1 MPHGRVPPQ
10 HVAVGYVR
18 GVLVHGEFMESLLAL
33 SRKAGGA
40 RVDVF
45 LRAPSGPNISEAR
58 NLVVRRFLEECR
70 APWLLM
76 VDTDMVFTSSDV
88 DRLVQAADPVAR
100 PVLGALC
107 YSQDGQT
114 GEPQPTMYELV
125 QEGRVDGAGQ
135 VGFARYKAWPEDAC
149 VPVAATGA
157 ACLLMH
163 RDALE
168 RVAKASGDKA
178 APWFRES
185 VIGAALVGEDLTFCL
200 RCAAAGIPVHV
211 HTGVRAGHMKTTM
224 LI

>member
-1 MPHGRVPPQ
+1 MPHGRTPPQ
-10 HVAVGYVR
+10 HVAVGYV
-18 GVLVHGEFMESLLAL
+18 HGGTVRAEFLASMLAL
-33 SRKAGGA
+33 ARKQGGA

-45 LRAPSGPNISEAR
+45 LAAPSGPNISEAR
-58 NLVVRRFLEECR
+58 NLAVRRFLEECR

-76 VDTDMVFTSSDV
+76 TDTDMVFTAADV
-88 DRLVQAADPVAR
+88 DRLVAAADPAER

-107 YSQDGQT
+107 YSRDGAT
-114 GEPQPTMYELV
+114 GEKQPTLYELV
-125 QEGRVDGAGQ
+125 QEPGGQ
-135 VGFARYKAWPEDAC
+135 VGFARYRQWPEDAC

-157 ACLLMH
+157 AFLLMH

-168 RVAKASGDKA
+168 RVEKASGDRA

-200 RCAAAGIPVHV
+200 RAGAAGIPVHV
-211 HTGVRAGHMKTTM
+211 CTGVKVGHMKTTM

>member
-1 MPHGRVPPQ
+1 MPHGRTPPQ
-10 HVAVGYVR
+10 HVAVGYV
-18 GVLVHGEFMESLLAL
+18 HGGQVRAEFLASMLAL
-33 SRKAGGA
+33 ARKTGGA

-45 LRAPSGPNISEAR
+45 LDAPSGPNISEAR

-76 VDTDMVFTSSDV
+76 ADTDMVFTPADL
-88 DRLVQAADPVAR
+88 DRLTEAADPVAR

-107 YSQDGQT
+107 YSQDGAT
-114 GEPQPTMYELV
+114 GEKQPTMYELV
-125 QEGRVDGAGQ
+125 QEDGGGQ
-135 VGFARYKAWPEDAC
+135 VGFARYKIWPGDIC
-149 VPVAATGA
+149 VPVGATGA
-157 ACLLMH
+157 AFLLMH
-163 RDALE
+163 RNALAVVE
-168 RVAKASGDKA
+168 KASGDRA

-185 VIGAALVGEDLTFCL
+185 VIGAALVGEDMTFCL

>member
-1 MPHGRVPPQ
+1 MPHGRIPPQ

-33 SRKAGGA
+33 SRKHGGA

-70 APWLLM
+70 ASWLLM
-76 VDTDMVFTSSDV
+76 CDTDMVFTPADV

-107 YSQDGQT
+107 YSQDGET
-114 GEPQPTMYELV
+114 GEKRPTMYELV
-125 QEGRVDGAGQ
+125 QEDGGGQ
-135 VGFARYKAWPEDAC
+135 VGFARYKAWPEDVC
-149 VPVAATGA
+149 MPVGATGA
-157 ACLLMH
+157 AFLLMH
-163 RDALE
+163 RDALAAVE
-168 RVAKASGDKA
+168 KASGDRA

-200 RCAAAGIPVHV
+200 RCAAAQVPVHV
-211 HTGVRAGHMKTTM
+211 HTGVKAGHMKTTM

>member
-1 MPHGRVPPQ
+1 VPHGRTPPA

-18 GVLVHGEFMESLLAL
+18 GGYVRGEFLESMLAL
-33 SRKAGGA
+33 ARKHGGA

-45 LRAPSGPNISEAR
+45 LAVPSGPNISEGR

-76 VDTDMVFTSSDV
+76 VDTDMVFGAAEV
-88 DRLVQAADPVAR
+88 DRLAEAADPVAR

-107 YSQDGQT
+107 YSQDGET
-114 GEPQPTMYELV
+114 GEKQPTMYELL
-125 QEGRVDGAGQ
+125 QEPDGGQ
-135 VGFARYKAWPEDAC
+135 IGFVRYKIWPEDIC
-149 VPVAATGA
+149 VPVGATGA
-157 ACLLMH
+157 AFLLMH

-168 RVAKASGDKA
+168 RVAKASGDRA

-211 HTGVRAGHMKTTM
+211 HTGVKIGHMKTTM

>member
-1 MPHGRVPPQ
+1 MPHGRTPPA

-18 GVLVHGEFMESLLAL
+18 GRLVEGEFMESLLAV
-33 SRKAGGA
+33 SRKRGGA

-58 NLVVRRFLEECR
+58 NLIVRRFLEECR

-76 VDTDMVFTSSDV
+76 CDTDMVFGAAEV
-88 DRLVQAADPVAR
+88 DRLTEAADPAAR

-107 YSQDGQT
+107 YSQDGTT
-114 GEPQPTMYELV
+114 GEKQPTMYELV
-125 QEGRVDGAGQ
+125 RESDGGQ
-135 VGFARYKAWPEDAC
+135 VGFARYKAWPQDAC
-149 VPVAATGA
+149 MPVSATGA
-157 ACLLMH
+157 AFLLMH
-163 RDALE
+163 RDALLAVE
-168 RVAKASGDKA
+168 KASGDKA

-185 VIGAALVGEDLTFCL
+185 VIGSALVGEDMTFCL

-211 HTGVRAGHMKTTM
+211 HTGVRVGHLKTTM